1 MIGEMKFRRKN
12 YAEAISY
19 FKKSASL
26 YSKASYMPSL
36 MLHTAIAMEQTGD
49 IKNAEAFYNGV
60 IKKYPKSEEARDA
73 KKNIGLIK

>member
-1 MIGEMKFRRKN
+1 
-12 YAEAISY
+12 
-19 FKKSASL
+19 
-26 YSKASYMPSL
+26 MPSL

-73 KKNIGLIK
+73 KKNIDLIK